1 MNYTDK
7 KILYVWRHDVSLGDS
22 LTNFHDQ
29 LSWIK
34 KMHPRSVIYTIVHHR
49 TYNTDVCSLLLNKG
63 IIDFVY
69 PIHVDNINSEEYK
82 SFLYI
87 LQNVNFDVVIH
98 NNHSTAEC
106 VSNIKSLFPR
116 SLHIQSN
123 FSNFGLT
130 TYYDYV
136 GTFDGDPRNGTVLRT
151 SYSKNYVE
159 DFINDVISLA
169 GDKKTVAI
177 FAGSTRK
184 LANLHTVGLKK
195 IIDTANE
202 CGFFPYLVGSKNFN
216 PYNEFGI
223 NWKEI
228 YNQEYENCCNLLGN
242 NWIKTIEFLKKVNC
256 VISSPTGASMIPPLI
271 EKKMLLLN
279 GGDTS
284 IMSDCLHNYT
294 NVKNVKLSV
303 CDCINYPC
311 GSTDKT
317 NPDTSKYNNCNSN
330 SNPICLNEELDLESI
345 KNFLNET

>member
-34 KMHPRSVIYTIVHHR
+34 KIHPRSVIYTIVHHR

-98 NNHSTAEC
+98 NNHSTVEC
-106 VSNIKSLFPR
+106 VNNIKSLFPR

-136 GTFDGDPRNGTVLRT
+136 GTFDGDLKYTAVLHD
-151 SYSKNYVE
+151 SYSKNYV
-159 DFINDVISLA
+159 DYFVNDAISLSN
-169 GDKKTVAI
+169 GKKTVAI

-184 LANLHTVGLKK
+184 LANLHNAGLKK
-195 IIDTANE
+195 LINAVNE
-202 CGFFPYLVGSKNFN
+202 CGFFPYLIGSKNFN
-216 PYNEFGI
+216 PYNENGI
-223 NWKEI
+223 NWNEI
-228 YNQEYENCCNLLGN
+228 YTDEYENCCNLLGN
-242 NWIKTIEFLKKVNC
+242 NWIKSIEFLKKVNC
-256 VISSPTGASMIPPLI
+256 VISSPTGAAMIPPLI
-271 EKKMLLLN
+271 EKNMILIL
-279 GGDTS
+279 GGDS
-284 IMSDCLHNYT
+284 PIMESCLRGFTNFKNISLVDCKC
-294 NVKNVKLSV
+294 V
-303 CDCINYPC
+303 NYPC
-311 GSTDKT
+311 GINVKV
-317 NPDTSKYNNCNSN
+317 NPNLSKYDLCNSN
-330 SNPICLNEELDLESI
+330 SNPVCLNEELNLESV
-345 KNFLNET
+345 KNLLNKI